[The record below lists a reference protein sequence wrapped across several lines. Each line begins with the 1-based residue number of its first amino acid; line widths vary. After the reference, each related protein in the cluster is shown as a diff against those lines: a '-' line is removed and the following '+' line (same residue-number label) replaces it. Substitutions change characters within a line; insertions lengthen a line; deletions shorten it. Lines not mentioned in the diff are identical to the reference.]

1 MATTSLPHDDR
12 VDETNRPVW
21 LRSFDFDTRHALV
34 DDDITAGRTVSGVL
48 VTIVCGGLFLGL
60 IGVIAAIATL

>member
-1 MATTSLPHDDR
+1 MATTSLHDDR

-21 LRSFDFDTRHALV
+21 LRSFDFDTRHTLV

-48 VTIVCGGLFLGL
+48 VTIVCGGLVLRL
-60 IGVIAAIATL
+60 IGVIAAIVTL

>member
-1 MATTSLPHDDR
+1 
-12 VDETNRPVW
+12 
-21 LRSFDFDTRHALV
+21 V